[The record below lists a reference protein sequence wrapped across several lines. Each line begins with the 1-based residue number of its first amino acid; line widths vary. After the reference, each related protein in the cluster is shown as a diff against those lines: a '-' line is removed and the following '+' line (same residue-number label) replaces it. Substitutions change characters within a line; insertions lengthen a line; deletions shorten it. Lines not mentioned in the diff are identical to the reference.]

1 MCALAFAGYTA
12 SAQAADLS
20 AGSLKDPLPDTVSY
34 AGVTLYG
41 TIDVGGAYQ
50 NHGEPPS
57 TAWSNQAYWLI
68 NKNSQGSQGFIAN
81 NALSQSVIGVKVEE
95 QVGYGFTA
103 IANLATGFNPVSG
116 EIATG
121 VGSLIRNNGIP
132 GASQNANNDSGRNG
146 QAFNDVAYAGLSSS
160 AFGTL
165 TIGRISSLE
174 RDAISAYDPMARAYA
189 FSLLGNGSTYQGTG
203 IREASFVDDAV
214 KYAYQY
220 GALHAAALYSAGGAD
235 TGHSG
240 VYNFD
245 AGAAYRGF
253 SVDGTYGHV
262 TNGITASALGVAPA
276 GFSNVGV
283 NAVNASIQ
291 DTDAFA
297 IQGKYT
303 FEVGGS
309 GGFKDGGF
317 KDGGYKDDGEG
328 HKVILY
334 AGYESIR
341 YSSYDAGA
349 FIPDTTQGGYDIA
362 AYSATNKVTG
372 LSGLLYSKD
381 EVQQLFWTGVKFYW
395 TPQLSLTGAYYRLDQ
410 SSYTSASVYLNA
422 PAGTKNGGY
431 STTAAGAENVV
442 SFLVDYEFNKH
453 FDIYAGITYSEVSGN
468 PATAGSFDFGYAQTS
483 AVSTAAGLRLR
494 F

>member
-1 MCALAFAGYTA
+1 VSRVLVCALALTGFAAT
-12 SAQAADLS
+12 AQAADLS
-20 AGSLKDPLPDTVSY
+20 IDSLKDPLPDTVSY

-41 TIDVGGAYQ
+41 TIDVGAAYQ

-57 TAWSNQAYWLI
+57 GAWSNQAYWLI

-81 NALSQSVIGVKVEE
+81 NALTQSVIGFKVEE

-103 IANLATGFNPVSG
+103 IANLATGFNPAYG

-132 GASQNANNDSGRNG
+132 GAAQNANSDSGRNG

-160 AFGTL
+160 TFGTL

-174 RDAISAYDPMARAYA
+174 RDAIAEFDPLARSYA

-203 IREASFVDDAV
+203 IRETSFVDEAV
-214 KYAYQY
+214 KYAYQF
-220 GALHAAALYSAGGAD
+220 GPLHAAALYSAGGAD
-235 TGHSG
+235 TGNGG
-240 VYNFD
+240 VYSFD
-245 AGAAYRGF
+245 VGGSYRSF

-262 TNGITASALGVAPA
+262 TNGVTASALGVAPA

-291 DTDAFA
+291 DTDAWA

-303 FEVGGS
+303 FEVGG
-309 GGFKDGGF
+309 FGGF
-317 KDGGYKDDGEG
+317 KDGGYKDGGDG

-334 AGYESIR
+334 AGYENIR
-341 YSSYDAGA
+341 YSSYDAGGY
-349 FIPDTTQGGYDIA
+349 IPDTTQGGYNIA

-381 EVQQLFWTGVKFYW
+381 EVQQLFWTGVKYYW
-395 TPQLSLTGAYYRLDQ
+395 TPELSLTGAYYRLDQ
-410 SSYTSASVYLNA
+410 SSYNSASVYLNA
-422 PAGTKNGGY
+422 PAGTKNGSY
-431 STTAAGAENVV
+431 SPIAAGAENVV
-442 SFLVDYEFNKH
+442 SFLADYEFSKH
-453 FDIYAGITYSEVSGN
+453 FDIYAGISYSEVSG
-468 PATAGSFDFGYAQTS
+468 PTTTGSFAAGYAQTS
-483 AVSTAAGLRLR
+483 AVSTAAGLRLK